1 MFRLG
6 RNRRVHTAVARKKS
20 LSLYL
25 SVSTVEKKGSQVNAP
40 TSMLKNLKKSRQGVK
55 SKCLSLRL
63 VREDL
68 GMPIEFDARASDV
81 PAQDTLG
88 LFTVSLLDGF
98 K

>member
-40 TSMLKNLKKSRQGVK
+40 TSMLKKSRQGVK

-98 K
+98 E